1 MLSSLLLNSL
11 KFIEFVIIF
20 LERGT
25 NMSKETSPIPFT
37 EFSNNVSRFFE
48 QVISESKP
56 VIVENE
62 KGERAV
68 LKPVISRKLQ
78 GRKKTQADRE
88 AFLSSLGGWKGV
100 DVDQFLKDNEESRQL
115 NTRPPVEL

>member
-1 MLSSLLLNSL
+1 
-11 KFIEFVIIF
+11 
-20 LERGT
+20 
-25 NMSKETSPIPFT
+25 MSKETPIPFA
-37 EFSNNVSRFFE
+37 EFSNNISHFFE
-48 QVISESKP
+48 QVISESKA

-62 KGERAV
+62 HGERAV
-68 LKPVISRKLQ
+68 LKPITSHKLH
-78 GRKKTQADRE
+78 GRKKTAADRE

>member
-1 MLSSLLLNSL
+1 
-11 KFIEFVIIF
+11 
-20 LERGT
+20 
-25 NMSKETSPIPFT
+25 MSKETSPIPFT

>member
-78 GRKKTQADRE
+78 GRKETQADRE